1 MEVLSIMFPR
11 LAPQPKACA
20 CMLLGRDSS
29 SLKLTQNL
37 YPSCATS
44 LMVTMGRVPDSYAF
58 CSVKGGNLTITS
70 TTKNALMLDSIGLL
84 SVTKCQEPSLLSCI
98 SCMCACVHVRVH
110 VCVCVCTRMSAVF
123 MCVCGIHVPQRNY
136 SDQRTTLPSDN
147 HSLTSCLRQGLWLAG
162 THTSR
167 WSPVFTSQRF
177 SSLYLPHHP
186 APSRIPADTRWMLL
200 QLEFGL

>member
-1 MEVLSIMFPR
+1 MSIMFPR

-20 CMLLGRDSS
+20 CMLLGRDSG

-70 TTKNALMLDSIGLL
+70 TTKNALMLDSTGLL
-84 SVTKCQEPSLLSCI
+84 SVTKCQEPSLFSCI
-98 SCMCACVHVRVH
+98 SCMRARVHVRVH
-110 VCVCVCTRMSAVF
+110 VCMRVF

-147 HSLTSCLRQGLWLAG
+147 HSLPSCLRQGLWLAG

-186 APSRIPADTRWMLL
+186 APSRIPGDTRWML